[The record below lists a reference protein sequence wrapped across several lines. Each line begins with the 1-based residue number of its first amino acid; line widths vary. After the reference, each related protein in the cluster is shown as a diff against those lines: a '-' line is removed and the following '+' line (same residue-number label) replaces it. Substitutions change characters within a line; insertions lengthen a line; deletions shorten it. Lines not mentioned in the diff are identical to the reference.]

1 MRSQIAQF
9 AVGTPSITVA
19 RRGLCRYEFTEAQEQ
34 TLRSLK
40 SMIQGT
46 GHLFGVL
53 GVLTIGDAFA
63 SVSSRE
69 IADLAGQ
76 LSDGVDWGFFSLFL
90 WKVRSF
96 RRRLFRVW
104 HFARHRE
111 PHRHPTAQRAL
122 TAHADCDHRVRTL
135 TPSPPIAGQGGL

>member
-1 MRSQIAQF
+1 
-9 AVGTPSITVA
+9 
-19 RRGLCRYEFTEAQEQ
+19 
-34 TLRSLK
+34 
-40 SMIQGT
+40 MIQGT

-90 WKVRSF
+90 WKVRSLPPTSLS
-96 RRRLFRVW
+96 RLALR
-104 HFARHRE
+104 ASPR
-111 PHRHPTAQRAL
+111 TAPPPDC
-122 TAHADCDHRVRTL
+122 AH
-135 TPSPPIAGQGGL
+135 